1 MRASRDNWLSQRL
14 FGTTPNKVV
23 EFSTELKVIIVID
36 RKDITKKAGNLVF
49 GIKRILWSIF

>member
-1 MRASRDNWLSQRL
+1 VPQGLTLR
-14 FGTTPNKVV
+14 
-23 EFSTELKVIIVID
+23 FSTESNNILVIIVSD